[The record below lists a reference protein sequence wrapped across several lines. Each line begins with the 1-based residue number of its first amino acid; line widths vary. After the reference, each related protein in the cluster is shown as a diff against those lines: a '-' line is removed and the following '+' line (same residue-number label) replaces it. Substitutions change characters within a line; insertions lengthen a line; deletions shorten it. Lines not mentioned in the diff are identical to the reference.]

1 MTLFDDIL
9 TQFPPDVQAIVRE
22 IWEALG
28 PNERAG
34 FLSLVVGFPADT
46 NLVKLLVKL
55 STAQIRQAFGSKHR
69 VVIVGPTN
77 VGKSTLYNQ
86 LVQNKS
92 DQAVVGPL
100 PGTTTENQQAD
111 AALFTVV
118 DTPGADAVGSVGE
131 QEKNLALSAA
141 ANADFLVLVFDAIQG
156 IKKTEQELF
165 YELSALKKPFI
176 VVLNKIDLIPRK
188 NLHGV
193 ISNAALN
200 LELEP
205 DQIVPIVAKDG
216 KNLGKVLLAV
226 AATEPEMV
234 AALGQAL
241 PEYRWQLAWQTIVRS
256 ASISAAIALAPLPV
270 IDFVPLVVTQS
281 IMVVSIARI
290 YNYKITPQRASE
302 LVATFGL
309 GFLGRTL
316 FQELSKLGGLPGWL
330 LSAAVASSTTVVM
343 GYAAVRWFEKGEK
356 LSTDALKKLT
366 QSMTSYLLDTLKGLG
381 KRKPGQKGLRDRI
394 TQSLENSPLAES
406 RSALN
411 REVDERLSINKLSWP
426 NLSISPPNGGAQYS
440 PADGCSR
447 GAIVVG

>member
-9 TQFPPDVQAIVRE
+9 TQFPPDVQTTVRKV
-22 IWEALG
+22 WEALG
-28 PNERAG
+28 PNEKAS
-34 FLSLVVGFPADT
+34 FLSLLVGFPADT

-55 STAQIRQAFGSKHR
+55 STAQIRQAFGSKNQ
-69 VVIVGPTN
+69 VAIVGPTN

-86 LVQNKS
+86 FVQNKS
-92 DQAVVGPL
+92 DQAVIGPL
-100 PGTTTENQQAD
+100 PGTTTQNQQAD

-131 QEKNLALSAA
+131 EEKNLALSAA

-165 YELSALKKPFI
+165 NELSALKKPFV

-188 NLHGV
+188 NLQGV
-193 ISNAALN
+193 ISSAALN
-200 LELEP
+200 LGMAP

-234 AALGQAL
+234 AALGAAL

-256 ASISAAIALAPLPV
+256 ASISAVIALAPLPV
-270 IDFVPLVVTQS
+270 IDFVPLVATQS

-290 YNYKITPQRASE
+290 YNYKITPRRASE

-309 GFLGRTL
+309 GFLGRML
-316 FQELSKLGGLPGWL
+316 FQELSKLAGLPGWL
-330 LSAAVASSTTVVM
+330 LSAAIASSTTVIM
-343 GYAAVRWFEKGEK
+343 GYAAVRWFEKGER
-356 LSTDALKKLT
+356 LSTEALKKLT
-366 QSMTSYLLDTLKGLG
+366 QGMTVYLVDALKSLG
-381 KRKPGQKGLRDRI
+381 KRKPGQKGLRERI
-394 TQSLENSPLAES
+394 TQTLESSPLAES
-406 RSALN
+406 RSTLDSEAG
-411 REVDERLSINKLSWP
+411 E
-426 NLSISPPNGGAQYS
+426 
-440 PADGCSR
+440 
-447 GAIVVG
+447 

>member
-9 TQFPPDVQAIVRE
+9 TQFPPEVEATVRK
-22 IWEALG
+22 IWEVLG
-28 PNERAG
+28 PNEKAS
-34 FLSLVVGFPADT
+34 FLSLLVGFPSDT
-46 NLVKLLVKL
+46 KLVKLLVKL
-55 STAQIRQAFGSKHR
+55 TTAQIRQAFGNKRR

-77 VGKSTLYNQ
+77 VGKSTFYNL
-86 LVQNKS
+86 LVQNKR
-92 DQAVVGPL
+92 DLAVVGPL

-118 DTPGADAVGSVGE
+118 DTPGADAVGSLGE
-131 QEKNLALSAA
+131 REKDNALSAA
-141 ANADFLVLVFDAIQG
+141 ADADFLVLVFDAVQG

-165 YELSALKKPFI
+165 NELSALKKPFV
-176 VVLNKIDLIPRK
+176 VVLNKIDLVPRK
-188 NLHGV
+188 DLQAV

-200 LELEP
+200 LGLKP

-216 KNLGKVLLAV
+216 RNLGKVLLAV

-241 PEYRWQLAWQTIVRS
+241 PEYRWQLVWQTIVRA
-256 ASISAAIALAPLPV
+256 ASISAAIALVPLPV

-290 YNYKITPQRASE
+290 YNYKITPRRASE

-330 LSAAVASSTTVVM
+330 LSAAIASSTTVVM

-356 LSTDALKKLT
+356 LSNEALKKLT
-366 QSMTSYLLDTLKGLG
+366 QGMTSYLLETLKSPG
-381 KRKPGQKGLRDRI
+381 KHKLSQKRLRESI
-394 TQSLENSPLAES
+394 AQSLESSPLAES
-406 RSALN
+406 RSALD
-411 REVDERLSINKLSWP
+411 READE
-426 NLSISPPNGGAQYS
+426 
-440 PADGCSR
+440 
-447 GAIVVG
+447 

>member
-1 MTLFDDIL
+1 MTRFDDIL
-9 TQFPPDVQAIVRE
+9 SLFPPDVRAPVRK

-28 PNERAG
+28 PNEKAS
-34 FLSLVVGFPADT
+34 FLTLLTGFPADT
-46 NLVKLLVKL
+46 NLVKILVKL
-55 STAQIRQAFGSKHR
+55 SSAHIRQAFGSKQR
-69 VVIVGPTN
+69 VVIVGPAN

-86 LVQNKS
+86 LVQNKG
-92 DQAVVGPL
+92 DQAAVSPL
-100 PGTTTENQQAD
+100 PGTTTQNQQAD

-118 DTPGADAVGSVGE
+118 DTPGADAVGRVGE

-141 ANADFLVLVFDAIQG
+141 AEADFLVLVFDAIQG

-165 YELSALKKPFI
+165 NELSALKKPFV
-176 VVLNKIDLIPRK
+176 VVLNKIDLVPRK
-188 NLHGV
+188 DLQAV
-193 ISNAALN
+193 LANAARN
-200 LELEP
+200 LDLEP

-241 PEYRWQLAWQTIVRS
+241 PEYRWQLAWQSIVRA
-256 ASISAAIALAPLPV
+256 ASISAAIALTPLPV

-330 LSAAVASSTTVVM
+330 LSAAIASSTTVVM

-356 LSTDALKKLT
+356 LSSEALKKLT
-366 QSMTSYLLDTLKGLG
+366 QGMTTTLLDSLKSLG
-381 KRKPGQKGLRDRI
+381 KRKPDQKGLQERI
-394 TQSLENSPLAES
+394 TQSLESSPLAES
-406 RSALN
+406 RSALD
-411 REVDERLSINKLSWP
+411 REAGE
-426 NLSISPPNGGAQYS
+426 
-440 PADGCSR
+440 
-447 GAIVVG
+447 

>member
-9 TQFPPDVQAIVRE
+9 TQFPPDVQATVRK

-28 PNERAG
+28 PNEKAG
-34 FLSLVVGFPADT
+34 FLTLLTGFPSDA
-46 NLVKLLVKL
+46 NLVKLLVNL
-55 STAQIRQAFGSKHR
+55 STAQIRQAFGHKHR

-77 VGKSTLYNQ
+77 VGKSTLYNL
-86 LVQNKS
+86 LVQNKR
-92 DQAVVGPL
+92 DLAVVGPL

-118 DTPGADAVGSVGE
+118 DTPGADAVGSLGE
-131 QEKNLALSAA
+131 QEKGLALSASIE
-141 ANADFLVLVFDAIQG
+141 ADFLLLVFDAVQG

-165 YELSALKKPFI
+165 NELSGLKKPFV

-188 NLHGV
+188 DLQAV

-200 LELEP
+200 LGLEP

-281 IMVVSIARI
+281 IMVISIARI
-290 YNYKITPQRASE
+290 YNYKITPRRASE

-316 FQELSKLGGLPGWL
+316 FEELSKLGGLPGWL
-330 LSAAVASSTTVVM
+330 LSAAIASSTTIVM

-356 LSTDALKKLT
+356 LSNDALKKLT
-366 QSMTSYLLDTLKGLG
+366 QDMTTYLLDTLKSLG
-381 KRKPGQKGLRDRI
+381 RRKPGQKGLRERI
-394 TQSLENSPLAES
+394 TQSLESSPLAES
-406 RSALN
+406 RSSLDK
-411 REVDERLSINKLSWP
+411 ESDE
-426 NLSISPPNGGAQYS
+426 
-440 PADGCSR
+440 
-447 GAIVVG
+447 

>member
-9 TQFPPDVQAIVRE
+9 KQFPPDVQATVHN
-22 IWEALG
+22 IWDALG
-28 PNERAG
+28 PNEKSS
-34 FLSLVVGFPADT
+34 FLSLLVGFPSDT
-46 NLVKLLVKL
+46 SLVKLLVKS
-55 STAQIRQAFGSKHR
+55 STAQIRQAFGNKHR

-86 LVQNKS
+86 LVQSKS
-92 DQAVVGPL
+92 DRAVVSPL

-118 DTPGADAVGSVGE
+118 DTPGADAVGSAGE
-131 QEKNLALSAA
+131 HEKDLALSAA
-141 ANADFLVLVFDAIQG
+141 TEADFLVLVFDAIQG

-165 YELSALKKPFI
+165 NEISVLKKPFI
-176 VVLNKIDLIPRK
+176 VVLNKIDMVPNKDLQA
-188 NLHGV
+188 V
-193 ISNAALN
+193 VSSAALN
-200 LELEP
+200 LGLEP

-216 KNLGKVLLAV
+216 KNIGKVLLAI
-226 AATEPEMV
+226 AATEPEIV

-256 ASISAAIALAPLPV
+256 ASISATIALIPLPV

-309 GFLGRTL
+309 GFLGRSL

-330 LSAAVASSTTVVM
+330 LSAAIASSTTVVM
-343 GYAAVRWFEKGEK
+343 GYAAVRWFEKGER
-356 LSTDALKKLT
+356 LSAEALKKLT
-366 QSMTSYLLDTLKGLG
+366 QGMTTTLLNTLKSLG
-381 KRKPGQKGLRDRI
+381 RRSPNQKELREQV
-394 TQSLENSPLAES
+394 TQALESSPLAES
-406 RSALN
+406 RSALDN
-411 REVDERLSINKLSWP
+411 EAGE
-426 NLSISPPNGGAQYS
+426 
-440 PADGCSR
+440 
-447 GAIVVG
+447 

>member
-1 MTLFDDIL
+1 LTLFDDIL
-9 TQFPPDVQAIVRE
+9 TQFPTDVQATVRK
-22 IWEALG
+22 IWDALG
-28 PNERAG
+28 PNEKASFQSLLAG
-34 FLSLVVGFPADT
+34 FPSDA
-46 NLVKLLVKL
+46 NLVRQLVKL
-55 STAQIRQAFGSKHR
+55 STAQIRQAFGHKHR

-77 VGKSTLYNQ
+77 VGKSTLYNL
-86 LVQNKS
+86 LVQNKG
-92 DQAVVGPL
+92 DLARVGPL

-131 QEKNLALSAA
+131 QEKDLALSASA
-141 ANADFLVLVFDAIQG
+141 EADFLVLVYDAIQG

-165 YELSALKKPFI
+165 TELSALKKPFV
-176 VVLNKIDLIPRK
+176 VVLNKIDLVPRK
-188 NLHGV
+188 DLQGV

-200 LELEP
+200 LGLKPE
-205 DQIVPIVAKDG
+205 QVVPIVAKDG

-241 PEYRWQLAWQTIVRS
+241 PEYRWKLAWQTIVRA

-290 YNYKITPQRASE
+290 YNYKITPRRASE

-330 LSAAVASSTTVVM
+330 LSAAIASSITIVM
-343 GYAAVRWFEKGEK
+343 GYAAARWFEKGQK
-356 LSTDALKKLT
+356 ISTDALKKLT
-366 QSMTSYLLDTLKGLG
+366 QVMTTYMLDTLKSLG
-381 KRKPGQKGLRDRI
+381 KRKPGHKGLQQRI
-394 TQSLENSPLAES
+394 TESLESSPLAES
-406 RSALN
+406 SSALDS
-411 REVDERLSINKLSWP
+411 EASEKSI
-426 NLSISPPNGGAQYS
+426 
-440 PADGCSR
+440 
-447 GAIVVG
+447 